1 MQTGK
6 SAMASAKETASNI
19 AASAKSGMDK
29 TKATVQEKVDKMSA
43 NDPIEKD
50 MATQRKQDKITQ
62 AEINKQETREHNATA
77 RQQVGGVTGGTT
89 TGGAHS
95 TGMHQM
101 SSLPGHGAG
110 QPAGQPAGQ
119 VVEGTVQSHPI
130 GVNAG
135 TGRTAAQNPRAGGDT
150 NLGYGTGGSYT

>member
-1 MQTGK
+1 MQSGK

-43 NDPIEKD
+43 HDPIEKD
-50 MATQRKQDKITQ
+50 MATQRKEDKIIQ

-89 TGGAHS
+89 GGGHS

-101 SSLPGHGAG
+101 SSLPGHGG
-110 QPAGQPAGQ
+110 GQ

-130 GVNAG
+130 GMNAG